1 MGEPGGSRR
10 LPAVTRVLAVVMLSL
25 PGSHA
30 AETAGIS
37 GVVVSA
43 GDQAPLAG
51 VKVHAVDP
59 ATGEI
64 FSSAPTGNDG
74 GFALDNLPAST
85 YEFAVES
92 SGGLYV
98 VATPLAL
105 EPGETKALNLAV
117 AKAAPASESA
127 TPRPP
132 RGTPGIWDNPK
143 LAALIVIGLAIV
155 VGFAVDE
162 ITDPGP
168 PVSSPV
174 QP

>member
-1 MGEPGGSRR
+1 MSQALWIALGQAAPELFATPDSTGASGPEWLEDAQRI
-10 LPAVTRVLAVVMLSL
+10 LAVVMLSL

-37 GVVVSA
+37 GVVVST
-43 GDQAPLAG
+43 GDQTPLAG

-64 FSSAPTGNDG
+64 FSSAPTGDDG
-74 GFALDNLPAST
+74 GFALDSLPAST

-105 EPGETKALNLAV
+105 EPGQLLPQAHELALHLLGVHGAGGG
-117 AKAAPASESA
+117 AAP
-127 TPRPP
+127 
-132 RGTPGIWDNPK
+132 G
-143 LAALIVIGLAIV
+143 GLTLVAPA
-155 VGFAVDE
+155 G
-162 ITDPGP
+162 
-168 PVSSPV
+168 
-174 QP
+174 